1 MNNEYYGVA
10 STPTED
16 YLAHYGIKGMKWG
29 VRKARESG
37 NSRALSRQFKKAEK
51 KLAKLEKRANNGA
64 KYARRAS
71 RLGLG
76 AAAAGGLA
84 IAGTEG
90 VSKGMRAV
98 GTVGHKL
105 SAKLGYGS
113 AGNAA
118 HKGLNTAANAIE
130 TWGKGTHDVGKSL
143 HGGLARVG
151 LGSQGNQVHKAL
163 NKSKF
168 AGAQVSN
175 NALAR
180 VGAGA
185 LGAGLAAGAL
195 YNQHRAKTT
204 DKAAKKAAAFKKE
217 MQKQFAGT
225 QYANQVG
232 APKKRKRRR

>member
-1 MNNEYYGVA
+1 MNNEYYGA
-10 STPTED
+10 PSTPTED

-29 VRKARESG
+29 VRKAVESG
-37 NSRALSRQFKKAEK
+37 NTRALSRQFKKAEK

-64 KYARRAS
+64 KYAKRAS

-90 VSKGMRAV
+90 VSKGMRAI
-98 GTVGHKL
+98 GTAGHKL

-113 AGNAA
+113 TGNAA
-118 HKGLNTAANAIE
+118 HKGLNKAANAVE

-151 LGSQGNQVHKAL
+151 LGAQGNQVHKAL

-175 NALAR
+175 NTLAR

-204 DKAAKKAAAFKKE
+204 NKAAKKAAAFRSE
-217 MQKQFAGT
+217 MKKQFAGT

-232 APKKRKRRR
+232 AVNRKKRRK